1 MVLSGFRL
9 DLDAAVWWHPS
20 GHLLRYAAFFLDHLL
35 WRTSHGKRH
44 FSVCPNNG
52 ILRECLDL
60 VQNHF
65 AGFCLTKLTYSKTS
79 YWIDCHT
86 QCNIVYYYNAF
97 LLCVFIYFS
106 FFLKDQT
113 ERNRFS
119 VYWKQVGPIVFGS
132 FCLFIFDMCERW
144 ANAELPSFLAW
155 SNSLVSI

>member
-35 WRTSHGKRH
+35 WRTSHGTRH

-97 LLCVFIYFS
+97 LLCVFIFLFFS
-106 FFLKDQT
+106 RTRLRETVFLCT
-113 ERNRFS
+113 
-119 VYWKQVGPIVFGS
+119 GS
-132 FCLFIFDMCERW
+132 RLDPLSL
-144 ANAELPSFLAW
+144 APSAYSFLICVKGEPMLNYPHSW
-155 SNSLVSI
+155 HEVTL